1 MFQSRTL
8 KISLIIIVILAVA
21 GAASALAAANTVPD
35 TYAGDGSGNIS
46 GYTVTNIEYN
56 LDPTDPGTIDSVD
69 FTLNAPASAVTVQ
82 LEDPAGTWYT
92 CSNVSGND
100 WTCTTAGATVLA
112 ANQFRVIAGDIV
124 P

>member
-35 TYAGDGSGNIS
+35 TYAGDGSGTIS

-56 LDPTDPGTIDSVD
+56 LNATDPGDIDSVEFD
-69 FTLNAPASAVTVQ
+69 LNAAATAVTVQ
-82 LEDPAGTWYT
+82 LVDPAGNWFT
-92 CSNVSGND
+92 CSNVGNH
-100 WTCTTAGATVLA
+100 WTCTTTGATVLA